1 MSRFEWGLCVWFGFV
16 AIFLALE
23 LPANWNL
30 VPWPTL
36 SETSWDA
43 EAWWEPVR
51 LGLLLFLVCLLAHIC
66 FRLTAAA
73 LICAAIGTVA
83 VGLTHFLT
91 S

>member
-1 MSRFEWGLCVWFGFV
+1 MTRFEWGLVIWFGFV
-16 AIFLALE
+16 AVFLALE

-43 EAWWEPVR
+43 EQWWEPVR
-51 LGLLLFLVCLLAHIC
+51 LGLLLFLAALLAHIC
-66 FRLTAAA
+66 FKLSATA
-73 LICAAIGTVA
+73 LIVFAIGTVA